1 MDTFLPSCPNADW
14 GLLEQRQPIRLHGH
28 CTHGGHLTEKA
39 GGGARAELLC
49 EEERCKRV
57 PVFYLGGSEAGLL
70 VSLVRAAGEQ
80 RSAKAVKE

>member
-39 GGGARAELLC
+39 GGGLGLSSSVRRSDASAFPSSIWEGQKLAFWFLWSEQQENRGLQEL
-49 EEERCKRV
+49 
-57 PVFYLGGSEAGLL
+57 
-70 VSLVRAAGEQ
+70 
-80 RSAKAVKE
+80 